1 MGSVWKEQVERSLI
15 EEIYSS
21 VRIKNENGELI
32 PLSNKSKQVLIRK
45 PEEAFKPEKFPCISI
60 YNKGDAFAPTRY
72 ESGNEKLKKRLTDGS
87 YVLENRAVP
96 FNLTYQIDFWSKYQ
110 SDMNDLTMTWLMH
123 HFRQFNLLVNDTE
136 GKEISINC
144 IKNGTIVKS
153 DLMQGG
159 ERLFHSILTYTIW
172 VEIKDETQYNVD
184 VVEKVV
190 IDVSQE
196 KGRNENV

>member
-45 PEEAFKPEKFPCISI
+45 PEESFKPEKFPCISI

>member
-45 PEEAFKPEKFPCISI
+45 PEESFKPEKFPCISI

-144 IKNGTIVKS
+144 IKNGTLVKS